1 VWSLLKRNDKECRR
15 LRDALERAAATCGAS
30 VSVKNLTGEL
40 TPEEQKHLSVC
51 DDCQEAVRDL
61 VATKELFRGAA
72 SFAEDERPWLAARVM
87 AAIASRER
95 DLAQRVSAWTE
106 FPRFASRLAL
116 VTAIVLLAGTT
127 WFYESV
133 QRSPSYPST
142 GSQESIFEAPQQS
155 SPDDI
160 LISMADDIHE

>member
-1 VWSLLKRNDKECRR
+1 MWNLLKREDEECRR
-15 LRDALERAAATCGAS
+15 LRDALEQAAERHGDRI
-30 VSVKNLTGEL
+30 SVKSLTEQL
-40 TPEEQKHLSVC
+40 SAEEQKHISVC
-51 DDCQEAVRDL
+51 GDCREAVQDF
-61 VATKELFRGAA
+61 VATKQLFRGAG
-72 SFAEDERPWLAARVM
+72 SFVEDERPWFAARVM

-95 DLAQRVSAWTE
+95 ELAQRVSAWSE

-116 VTAIVLLAGTT
+116 VTAVVLLAGTT

-133 QRSPSYPST
+133 LRSPGYPST

-160 LISMADDIHE
+160 LISMAGDNP